1 MHRRRVAPEGAAL
14 AKEFQGPVRRAF
26 SFWVSRSFSR
36 GAEAAFFFG
45 MRRMDESGFAP
56 GLFGLWPDH
65 PAYGV
70 PQPEGQALSPEIK
83 AAGLPDE
90 GELRLLLND
99 MTLEMRGQFDAFR
112 TLREASAPL
121 MAGEADEAAGKLAR
135 ADLKAA
141 ADAMSL
147 IVRTLEKIDTL
158 QRQMARDRQQ
168 ADERNAEPQGY
179 DDAKRHFLDLIER
192 RAEERARLLFADWLR
207 NGAGTVAGAGGGAG
221 PGEGESGS
229 G

>member
-1 MHRRRVAPEGAAL
+1 
-14 AKEFQGPVRRAF
+14 
-26 SFWVSRSFSR
+26 
-36 GAEAAFFFG
+36 
-45 MRRMDESGFAP
+45 MDESGFTS
-56 GLFGLWPDH
+56 GLFGLWPDR
-65 PAYGV
+65 PVYGV
-70 PQPEGQALSPEIK
+70 PLPEEQVLSPEIK

-99 MTLEMRGQFDAFR
+99 MTQEMRGQFDAFR
-112 TLREASAPL
+112 TLREASSPL
-121 MAGEADEAAGKLAR
+121 MVGEAEEAAGKLAR

-158 QRQMARDRQQ
+158 QRQMARDRRD
-168 ADERNAEPQGY
+168 AEDRNAEPQGY

-192 RAEERARLLFADWLR
+192 RAQERARLLFADWLR
-207 NGAGTVAGAGGGAG
+207 DGAGASAGAGAGAG
-221 PGEGESGS
+221 LGEGESGS

>member
-1 MHRRRVAPEGAAL
+1 
-14 AKEFQGPVRRAF
+14 
-26 SFWVSRSFSR
+26 
-36 GAEAAFFFG
+36 
-45 MRRMDESGFAP
+45 MDESGFAP

-112 TLREASAPL
+112 TLREVSAPL

-192 RAEERARLLFADWLR
+192 RAEERARLLFTDWLR
-207 NGAGTVAGAGGGAG
+207 NGAGTVAGAGGGAC

>member
-1 MHRRRVAPEGAAL
+1 ML
-14 AKEFQGPVRRAF
+14 AMEFRGPVRRAF
-26 SFWVSRSFSR
+26 LCPGSLSLR
-36 GAEAAFFFG
+36 AKATFFFWWVG
-45 MRRMDESGFAP
+45 TMDESMFEP
-56 GLFGLWPDH
+56 ELFGPWPDQ
-65 PAYGV
+65 PTYGA
-70 PQPEGQALSPEIK
+70 PLPEGQALSPEIK

-90 GELRLLLND
+90 AELRLLLND

-112 TLREASAPL
+112 KLREASAPL

-158 QRQMARDRQQ
+158 QRQMARDRRD
-168 ADERNAEPQGY
+168 ADERNTEPQGY
-179 DDAKRHFLDLIER
+179 DDAKRHFLDLIEQ
-192 RAEERARLLFADWLR
+192 RAPERAHLLFADWLR
-207 NGAGTVAGAGGGAG
+207 NGAGTAAGAGAG
-221 PGEGESGS
+221 EAGDEGGS